1 MLHLHRFQKSSNHC
15 FFSPFLE
22 INTFHCKCRSIHG
35 DNDHNKD
42 DADDDGA
49 DDAGDH
55 NDNHLYNKDDDVSD
69 HNEHDDHLL
78 RDLII
83 LRSGDNQQ
91 QQETM
96 MLKTMVVG
104 GGPRHNILY
113 VVFCA
118 TMQHVGV
125 LLVLL
130 WNSKVTVWSIIAHDY
145 I

>member
-1 MLHLHRFQKSSNHC
+1 MVTMTTIKMMMMWATTMTIISC
-15 FFSPFLE
+15 GISP
-22 INTFHCKCRSIHG
+22 S
-35 DNDHNKD
+35 
-42 DADDDGA
+42 
-49 DDAGDH
+49 
-55 NDNHLYNKDDDVSD
+55 
-69 HNEHDDHLL
+69 LL
-78 RDLII
+78 LII
-83 LRSGDNQQ
+83 LKSGDNQQ

>member
-1 MLHLHRFQKSSNHC
+1 MFATVISCQEFSSPPATAADIIASCRHSLKSTRSTISAAQSMVTMTTIKMMMMWATTMTIISC
-15 FFSPFLE
+15 GISP
-22 INTFHCKCRSIHG
+22 S
-35 DNDHNKD
+35 
-42 DADDDGA
+42 
-49 DDAGDH
+49 
-55 NDNHLYNKDDDVSD
+55 
-69 HNEHDDHLL
+69 LL
-78 RDLII
+78 LII
-83 LRSGDNQQ
+83 LKSGDNQQ